1 MTKEQRIEIE
11 STLCKVFDGFTDE
24 RLKGRYYS
32 MMTMSEE
39 EKNDLVNS
47 NIHKYFF
54 PFCGSI
60 FFFMLRLK
68 SISYTLMMMKLWK
81 WLELMMTGQL

>member
-11 STLCKVFDGFTDE
+11 SILNKVFDGFTDE

-32 MMTMSEE
+32 MMSMSEE
-39 EKNDLVNS
+39 EKNDLVNT

-60 FFFMLRLK
+60 FFFLRLK
-68 SISYTLMMMKLWK
+68 SISYILMMILLWK